1 MIFSFQQF
9 QQNIF
14 SFFLFVN
21 YVMLTINH
29 RYRIPN
35 NLELVSKTEYFGLKA
50 LKSGEEK
57 NMIS

>member
-1 MIFSFQQF
+1 
-9 QQNIF
+9 
-14 SFFLFVN
+14 
-21 YVMLTINH
+21 MLTINH
-29 RYRIPN
+29 RYRTPN